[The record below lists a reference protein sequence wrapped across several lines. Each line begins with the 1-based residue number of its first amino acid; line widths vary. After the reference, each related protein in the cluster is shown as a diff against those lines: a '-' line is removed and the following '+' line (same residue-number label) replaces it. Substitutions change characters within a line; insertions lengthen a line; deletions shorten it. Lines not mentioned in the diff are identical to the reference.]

1 MKMRIP
7 QPFIP
12 LRAETNGLEHTVHVI
27 GRDYTIGAD
36 GMITSIKSEGVEL
49 LASPM
54 RIVALEDGE
63 PSNWDMNYPENE
75 SESFIQRRSD
85 EEIVICGAK
94 QSDRFIIDTCY
105 KIDYDGCTCID
116 LKLMTRGKT
125 VAQTFG
131 IAETKPTLFKLD
143 KLWLEIPLRAE
154 AMTLFTMY
162 PNSAIKLAD
171 GSERPLSNMSMSG
184 RIPDQTAS
192 MPFKALLWLGNEER
206 GLGWFAENDKNWQPE
221 SPDNAIELV
230 REGGELILRIRLL
243 DSHPRA
249 WSADPKSGIY
259 SYTPLTFS
267 FGFHATPVKPFPKQP
282 YIHNAFHLDCGIK
295 VKGNYIDVLAGRY
308 DELKEKGVTTLILHE
323 KWNKSQNWFEL
334 SEFTKHQI
342 TTITDECHKRG
353 IKVLTYFGYELSSMS
368 PEWSRLEDH
377 VTFRGSQNQLSGGWW
392 RVPFQRDYVVCYN
405 SEYADLFIDGVTKI
419 MDECHTDGVYLDGT
433 HHARLCYSTEHGCG
447 WYDSDG
453 KLHGSYSWKAIR
465 RLFKRL
471 YDVVESRGGEINV
484 HAFGFVN
491 FTAIPY
497 IHQNW
502 YGENLQFS
510 LMKGTTADMNLD
522 YFRAEY
528 IGRNIGAPV
537 EFIAYENRPH
547 WTFEQALA
555 CSLLHG
561 ILPRPNDIGHPL
573 SLMSGVWKIFA
584 SFPIEKSEWLPY
596 WKNGVKTSDEKVKVS
611 YYRYTDLGGDTQL
624 LAFVVNIS
632 TAPIESVS
640 VDFGERVSAATDMQ
654 TGEKVG
660 FDFPLGG
667 YGCRI
672 LFVK

>member
-1 MKMRIP
+1 MKIP

-49 LASPM
+49 LAAPM
-54 RIVALEDGE
+54 RVVSVEDGE
-63 PSNWDMNYPENE
+63 PSDWDMNYPENE

-105 KIDYDGCTCID
+105 KIDYDGCID
-116 LKLMTRGKT
+116 IDFKLMTRGKT
-125 VAQTFG
+125 VAQVFG

-143 KLWLEIPLRAE
+143 KLWLEIPLRAD
-154 AMTLFTMY
+154 AMTLFTSY
-162 PNSAIKLAD
+162 PNSAMWLAD
-171 GSERPLSNMSMSG
+171 GTERPYTDMSMSG
-184 RIPDQTAS
+184 KIPEQTAA

-206 GLGWFAENDKNWQPE
+206 GLGWFAESDRNWQPV
-221 SPDNAIELV
+221 SNTDAMELV
-230 REGGELILRIRLL
+230 RDGDTLILRVRLL
-243 DSHPRA
+243 DSHPVS
-249 WSADPKSGIY
+249 WSADPKTGLY
-259 SYTPLTFS
+259 AYTPITFN
-267 FGFHATPVKPFPKQP
+267 FGLHATPVKPFPKQP

-334 SEFTKHQI
+334 SEFTKRQI

-368 PEWSRLEDH
+368 PEWSELENKVTYRDAQGRLA
-377 VTFRGSQNQLSGGWW
+377 GGWW

-405 SEYADLFIDGVTKI
+405 SEYSDIFIDGVTKI

-447 WYDSDG
+447 WYDHNG
-453 KLHGSYSWKAIR
+453 KLHGSYCWKAVR
-465 RLFKRL
+465 KLFKRL
-471 YDVVESRGGEINV
+471 YDVVGSRGGEINV

-502 YGENLQFS
+502 YGENLQFA
-510 LMKGTTADMNLD
+510 LMKGSTADMDLD

-528 IGRNIGAPV
+528 IGQNIGAPV
-537 EFIAYENRPH
+537 EFIAYENRPY
-547 WTFEQALA
+547 WTFEMALA
-555 CSLLHG
+555 SSLLHG

-573 SLMSGVWKIFA
+573 ELMSSVWKVIDG
-584 SFPIEKSEWLPY
+584 FPVDKSEWLPY
-596 WKNGVKTSDEKVKVS
+596 WKNDVKITHDKVKVS
-611 YYRYTDLGGDTQL
+611 YYRYTDLAGDVQI

-632 TAPIESVS
+632 ASTVEEVVLGFSEEVSTA
-640 VDFGERVSAATDMQ
+640 VDTL
-654 TGEKVG
+654 TGENVG
-660 FDFPLGG
+660 FRFGLGG